1 MSRDI
6 STVIAQSLSDEVLS
20 PFFAI
25 DLEFDSGTLRLWTGV
40 GAKVIN
46 GETYVGAGNFLQI
59 SEMRETAELR
69 ASGVTLSLNAIP
81 TEILG
86 LALQEP
92 YQERPAK
99 VYFGVAGQQSAMSE
113 VFTARMDQMTIEEGS
128 QTCTIQLTVEN
139 VLIDLE
145 RQRVLRFTNNNQQ
158 SRFPDDRGFEF
169 VETIQQRELFWG
181 RTATAPD

>member
-6 STVIAQSLSDEVLS
+6 ATVIAQSLDDEVLQ
-20 PFFAI
+20 PFFAV

-40 GAKVIN
+40 GAKVIDGN
-46 GETYVGAGNFLQI
+46 TYTGAGNFLQV

-69 ASGVTLSLNAIP
+69 ASGVTLSLNGIP
-81 TEILG
+81 SNVLS

-92 YQERPAK
+92 YQERPAR
-99 VYFGVAGQQSAMSE
+99 VYFGLIGQQTAMSE
-113 VFTARMDQMTIEEGS
+113 VFTARMDQMTIEEGAEV
-128 QTCTIQLTVEN
+128 CTIQLSIEN

-145 RQRVLRFTNNNQQ
+145 RSRVLRFTNNNQQ